1 MIQYQLVHLNDLYL
15 EPSRGITASI
25 VVKVNK
31 ENLNDF
37 SVIEATMFDAF
48 GTQEALTKDDF
59 IWLVRDYSSRIILAL
74 HQNKIT

>member
-1 MIQYQLVHLNDLYL
+1 MIQYQLFHLNDIYL
-15 EPSRGITASI
+15 EPSKGITASI

-37 SVIEATMFDAF
+37 SVLEATMFDAF
-48 GTQEALTKDDF
+48 GTEERLTKDDLT
-59 IWLVRDYSSRIILAL
+59 WLVRDYSSRIILAL